1 MRHYQPQTERTE
13 DLEGEEEMVEVK
25 VEVEVEVEVNSL
37 TGWWFDGFS
46 LDSIPVVVKK

>member
-1 MRHYQPQTERTE
+1 MEVE
-13 DLEGEEEMVEVK
+13 VEVEVEVK
-25 VEVEVEVEVNSL
+25 VEVKVEVEVEVNSL